1 MPLYSATCPLPV
13 NRIKNRLFDPDARDY
28 ILRVEAADGQRLESQ
43 VRGAINAFVIGCKA
57 DGIWTALKAS
67 CIMAGARTL
76 SGALIPLVGTAP
88 TNNNFVSGDY
98 NRKTGLLGN
107 GTNKSLNANRNSNAD
122 PLTNKHLSVYCTTG
136 NTRDVAR
143 AVIATATGNNQ
154 GSSQIFTNSTAL
166 NVRVSYSTAPTS
178 FTVSGLINGFIG
190 GSRNNSSTYDYYFNN
205 ALGSQS
211 NASSIF
217 FASQNTFVFA
227 TSTPSLYSDARIA
240 FYSIG
245 TSIDLSMLNSRTT
258 TLMNTLAS
266 VIA

>member
-1 MPLYSATCPLPV
+1 MLIASTRIGGIGSLS
-13 NRIKNRLFDPDARDY
+13 IKNTYDEDALNY
-28 ILRVEAADGQRLESQ
+28 LTAVEAADGQALESS
-43 VRGAINAFVIGCKA
+43 VKAAINTFIVGCKA

-107 GTNKSLNANRNSNAD
+107 GTDKSLNANRNSNAD

-136 NTRDVAR
+136 STRDVAR
-143 AVIATATGNNQ
+143 AVIATQTGTDQ
-154 GSSQIFTNSTAL
+154 GGSQIFTNSTTL
-166 NVRVSYSTAPTS
+166 SVRVSYSTSPTA
-178 FTVSGLINGFIG
+178 FTISGLINGFIG

-211 NASSIF
+211 NASSSF
-217 FASQNTFVFA
+217 LASQATFVFA

-258 TLMNTLAS
+258 TLMNTLNDLL
-266 VIA
+266 